1 MFLNFFLVPSSFVYF
16 QRFLGSSC
24 THAHFFFLFVGL
36 ISGPGSV
43 GTSPA
48 GCSMSRIS
56 LHVESS
62 RKSRLRSLSK
72 IS

>member
-1 MFLNFFLVPSSFVYF
+1 MFLNFFFVPSFFVYF

-24 THAHFFFLFVGL
+24 THAHFFLLVGL
-36 ISGPGSV
+36 ISGLGSV

-62 RKSRLRSLSK
+62 
-72 IS
+72 